1 MITRRQLLKNTG
13 LLAIASGLPISLVG
27 CGQAATVEG
36 YIVKFAP
43 LLINVLEIVAAATG
57 SDTSSLQAKVTKD
70 LADLENLWTAYE
82 ANPNATAWEALN
94 DIFTVVENDASTVF
108 DLVHITDP
116 ATQAKAMI
124 IVAAAQAI
132 FAILETLFPSAPAS
146 LLALKKVAVPTRF
159 AKYLPAGYS
168 SGKSVEFANAQVDKA
183 NSALGVKTGN
193 SKVDGLKLQKLPH
206 VGKKHL

>member
-1 MITRRQLLKNTG
+1 MLTRRQLLKNTG

-27 CGQAATVEG
+27 CGQAGTVEG

-57 SDTSSLQAKVTKD
+57 NDTSSLQAKINKD
-70 LADLENLWTAYE
+70 LADLENLWTTYQ
-82 ANPNATAWEALN
+82 ANPNATTWQALD
-94 DIFTVVENDASTVF
+94 DIFTVVETDASTVF

-132 FAILETLFPSAPAS
+132 FAILETLFPAAPAA
-146 LLALKKVAVPTRF
+146 LLVKNPK
-159 AKYLPAGYS
+159 AGPYEEVCQILAYWIFS
-168 SGKSVEFANAQVDKA
+168 
-183 NSALGVKTGN
+183 
-193 SKVDGLKLQKLPH
+193 
-206 VGKKHL
+206 